1 MTMKRILTGDR
12 PTGRLHIGHYVG
24 SLSNRVK
31 LQHDYDTFIEI
42 ADIQALT
49 THFERPELI
58 SDSIMQ
64 VAIDNLS
71 VGLDPEKVTLFLQSQ
86 IPSIA
91 ELTIFYS
98 MFVTMNTLRHNP
110 TVKTEAAQYGY
121 DDMTYGF
128 IGYPVSQ
135 AADITFCNAD
145 LVPVGE
151 DQKPHIELARKL
163 VRLRVF
169 RDDAGKMNRSILE
182 AGGEILLVSQFSL
195 AGKLGKGHGNRPDF
209 GGAEDPARAKEL
221 YERVIAK
228 VREEGVTVATGVFGA
243 HMFIE
248 QEQDGP
254 LTFIFEC

>member
-1 MTMKRILTGDR
+1 MRAVIQRTFRSSLAVDGKVEGEIKSGLTVFLAVCRGD
-12 PTGRLHIGHYVG
+12 TEE
-24 SLSNRVK
+24 
-31 LQHDYDTFIEI
+31 QADYF
-42 ADIQALT
+42 
-49 THFERPELI
+49 
-58 SDSIMQ
+58 
-64 VAIDNLS
+64 
-71 VGLDPEKVTLFLQSQ
+71 
-86 IPSIA
+86 
-91 ELTIFYS
+91 
-98 MFVTMNTLRHNP
+98 
-110 TVKTEAAQYGY
+110 
-121 DDMTYGF
+121 
-128 IGYPVSQ
+128 
-135 AADITFCNAD
+135 
-145 LVPVGE
+145 
-151 DQKPHIELARKL
+151 ARKL

>member
-1 MTMKRILTGDR
+1 MRAVIQRTFRS
-12 PTGRLHIGHYVG
+12 
-24 SLSNRVK
+24 SLSVDGKVEGEIKSGLTVFLAVCRGDTEE
-31 LQHDYDTFIEI
+31 QADYF
-42 ADIQALT
+42 
-49 THFERPELI
+49 
-58 SDSIMQ
+58 
-64 VAIDNLS
+64 
-71 VGLDPEKVTLFLQSQ
+71 
-86 IPSIA
+86 
-91 ELTIFYS
+91 
-98 MFVTMNTLRHNP
+98 
-110 TVKTEAAQYGY
+110 
-121 DDMTYGF
+121 
-128 IGYPVSQ
+128 
-135 AADITFCNAD
+135 
-145 LVPVGE
+145 
-151 DQKPHIELARKL
+151 ARKL

-209 GGAEDPARAKEL
+209 GGGEDPARAKEL

>member
-1 MTMKRILTGDR
+1 MRAVIQRTFRS
-12 PTGRLHIGHYVG
+12 
-24 SLSNRVK
+24 SLSVDGKVEGEIKSGLTVFLAVCRGDTEE
-31 LQHDYDTFIEI
+31 QADYF
-42 ADIQALT
+42 
-49 THFERPELI
+49 
-58 SDSIMQ
+58 
-64 VAIDNLS
+64 
-71 VGLDPEKVTLFLQSQ
+71 
-86 IPSIA
+86 
-91 ELTIFYS
+91 
-98 MFVTMNTLRHNP
+98 
-110 TVKTEAAQYGY
+110 
-121 DDMTYGF
+121 
-128 IGYPVSQ
+128 
-135 AADITFCNAD
+135 
-145 LVPVGE
+145 
-151 DQKPHIELARKL
+151 ARKL

-209 GGAEDPARAKEL
+209 GEAEDPARAKEL